1 MVACSPRARDGKAL
15 PSCTAPATG
24 GGAEEALQTP
34 GTVGDRVPCGLQHP
48 EGVCGSAWWPGSTV
62 EGRGPRLPSSW
73 GAAAL
78 LEKLLVPPPPTY
90 AHSFSALRTHPR
102 AKGLLF
108 FEFLKCGG
116 LGESPLSCTALC
128 SCSFSL
134 PRKAEECLEGI
145 SSQEVAVSTPVV
157 QGKDDLVDCLTRGA
171 AGLLQ
176 WALGPQICLQP
187 TVS

>member
-1 MVACSPRARDGKAL
+1 MVACSPRARDEAL
-15 PSCTAPATG
+15 PSCTAPETG
-24 GGAEEALQTP
+24 GGGKEVLQTP

-48 EGVCGSAWWPGSTV
+48 EGVCGSACWPGSTV

-78 LEKLLVPPPPTY
+78 RVPPPPTY

-128 SCSFSL
+128 SRSFSL
-134 PRKAEECLEGI
+134 PRKAEECLEGT
-145 SSQEVAVSTPVV
+145 SSEEVAVSTPVV
-157 QGKDDLVDCLTRGA
+157 QGKDDLVDGLARGA

-176 WALGPQICLQP
+176 WAPGPRIRSQP
-187 TVS
+187 AVS